1 MNGQTDERSDVRT
14 SKETNNQTNMDG
26 LTMKI
31 RMI

>member
-1 MNGQTDERSDVRT
+1 MNGQTDERSDVRS

-26 LTMKI
+26 LTINI

>member
-31 RMI
+31 QMI